1 MKIKLL
7 LVGKT
12 DNKHLS
18 ALIEEYES
26 RISHYLPYEEIII
39 PELRNAKNLSEEQ
52 QKQQEGSEILRR
64 IGVTDR
70 MVLLDE
76 RGDENRSIEFAS
88 WLTRQMNSGVKTLWL
103 VVGGPYGF
111 SKAVYD
117 RANGMIS
124 LSRMTFSHQ
133 MIRLI
138 ITEQIYRA
146 LTIINHEPY
155 HHE

>member
-64 IGVTDR
+64 IGVSDR

-117 RANGMIS
+117 RA
-124 LSRMTFSHQ
+124 TV
-133 MIRLI
+133 
-138 ITEQIYRA
+138 
-146 LTIINHEPY
+146 
-155 HHE
+155 

>member
-64 IGVTDR
+64 IGVSDR